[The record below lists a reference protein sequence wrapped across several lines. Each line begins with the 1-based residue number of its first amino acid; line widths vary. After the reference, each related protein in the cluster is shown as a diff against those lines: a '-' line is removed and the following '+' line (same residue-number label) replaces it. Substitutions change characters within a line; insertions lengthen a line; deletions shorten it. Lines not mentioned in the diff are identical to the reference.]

1 MNICK
6 TDLVKKLRAN
16 LFLIRLFFVKHGFA
30 LSLILP
36 GVSYI
41 LFFTILICF
50 SLINLSL
57 RDQVNNIDQYIC
69 LANYLTII
77 QSPEF
82 RESLVRTI
90 AFVTVGI
97 PLQLLAGLVC
107 ALIVNKEFSGRG
119 IVRSLFLIPIAIPG
133 LVTAIIVSKMLF
145 QFPGGHINDLLMGNY
160 FLPPIISEPVNW
172 YHSQFFSLGL
182 ALCAKI
188 WRDMPISML
197 ILLAGLQSV
206 PKDHLEAAKT
216 MGAGSIRTFFYIIV
230 PHPNFIVAISAV
242 LVLRSIEIW
251 KAFLFPYVIAPTYQV
266 LGVLIEYLYHEESD
280 PGQASALAVI
290 LMALIFIAK
299 VLIEFITKKVKK
311 HLIKV

>member
-1 MNICK
+1 MNIYK
-6 TDLVKKLRAN
+6 TDLIKKLNRI
-16 LFLIRLFFVKHGFA
+16 LSLIRLFFAKHGFT
-30 LSLILP
+30 LCLIIP

-57 RDQVNNIDQYIC
+57 RDQVNNIDQYIS

-77 QSPEF
+77 RSPEF
-82 RESLVRTI
+82 MESLIRTI
-90 AFVTVGI
+90 GFVIIGI

-172 YHSQFFSLGL
+172 YNSQFFSLGL

-216 MGAGSIRTFFYIIV
+216 MGAGTIRTFFYIIV

-251 KAFLFPYVIAPTYQV
+251 KSFLFPYVIAPTYQV
-266 LGVLIEYLYHEESD
+266 LGVLIEYLYHEERN

-290 LMALIFIAK
+290 LMALILFAK
-299 VLIEFITKKVKK
+299 ILIEFITDRVKK